1 MNQALARAWS
11 RITLLERFIAIA
23 LITLWVIGTVYVL
36 TRIADVAIVAGEVFF
51 LPYVLVTVLV
61 VIWLFWMLVRG
72 RGRRAG

>member
-1 MNQALARAWS
+1 MNQALAPAWS

-23 LITLWVIGTVYVL
+23 LITPWVIGTVYVL
-36 TRIADVAIVAGEVFF
+36 TCIADEAIVAGEVFF
-51 LPYVLVTVLV
+51 LPYVLGTVLV